1 MSLSGPRPIRTA
13 GIFLTVLTAFACAD
27 GGTPDGGS
35 PDEGAAG
42 PREETRA
49 GQSGG
54 QPGDPSQGSQGIQG
68 PISEAELGGID
79 PDDINLVLRWTTN
92 PIVAETQSDRTPAR
106 TIRSVTYGTV
116 PGADR
121 MTIEFEEDGP
131 LPSHVVE
138 SFVRPLPHCTGGDTV
153 RSQGPGL
160 LRVRIPNVSAD
171 SAAAG
176 VPFPPT
182 ELGNV
187 TSIHLTCVRE
197 TLVEWVLDVQAATAY
212 RVLHLSSPTRLVVDV
227 RQPVEGA
234 SGGAA
239 GEATGDAAEATTED
253 PAGG

>member
-1 MSLSGPRPIRTA
+1 MSLPGARPIRVA
-13 GIFLTVLTAFACAD
+13 GVFLAVVTAFACAD
-27 GGTPDGGS
+27 DGASAGGS
-35 PDEGAAG
+35 SEEGAAG
-42 PREETRA
+42 PRQET
-49 GQSGG
+49 GVG
-54 QPGDPSQGSQGIQG
+54 QPGETSQGSQGVQG

-106 TIRSVTYGTV
+106 TIRSVTYGAV
-116 PGADR
+116 SGADR
-121 MTIEFEEDGP
+121 MTIEFQEDGP

-160 LRVRIPNVSAD
+160 LRVRFPNVSAD
-171 SAAAG
+171 STAATA
-176 VPFPPT
+176 PFPTT
-182 ELGNV
+182 EMGNV
-187 TSIHLTCVRE
+187 TSVHLTCLQE

-234 SGGAA
+234 
-239 GEATGDAAEATTED
+239 AEGTSEETTED
-253 PAGG
+253 PAGPTSENPAGG